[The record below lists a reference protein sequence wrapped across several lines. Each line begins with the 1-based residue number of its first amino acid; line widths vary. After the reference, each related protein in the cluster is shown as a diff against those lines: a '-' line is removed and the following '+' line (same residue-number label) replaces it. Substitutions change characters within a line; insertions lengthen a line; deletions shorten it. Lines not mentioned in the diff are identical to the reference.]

1 MEEFLNSLGID
12 GKLRR
17 SSSSYVLD
25 IEDSNT
31 YGRIYSLLDKSSEV
45 EEDEESSQIT
55 EDYSSIQFYSDE
67 YVLQL
72 IADFKNDEY
81 RLTIKEN

>member
-31 YGRIYSLLDKSSEV
+31 YGRIYSLLDKSSDV
-45 EEDEESSQIT
+45 DEDEESS
-55 EDYSSIQFYSDE
+55 
-67 YVLQL
+67 
-72 IADFKNDEY
+72 
-81 RLTIKEN
+81 